1 MKFVHAVLLASLI
14 VAIAADVRA
23 STYVVQIPLDSPI
36 YDQLDTLD
44 GLGYLDDYLSE
55 IRPISRVEAA
65 RLTREAERNLD
76 DSERNDPLAREMIAS
91 LQEQLAEEIG
101 WLRANREDDLPT
113 MVQPLSRLEGQGI
126 FSSGGS
132 RHWNTGNGT
141 GNGTTNL
148 QAVEATPLL
157 PNNDGLPTGAG
168 TNEVLR
174 WSGWAGFGSF
184 LTGYGEA
191 AAAGPVTRDLSHMDR
206 VRPLGAEVVLSLG
219 NKAISFGQQEM
230 SWGTGHFASLSQS
243 NNAAPFP
250 ALRLQNVHPSLL
262 PWFLKYLGQFRY
274 NVFFGQLDGHNP
286 WTHPWLSGQVFAFKP
301 LPNFEF
307 GVDHVIMFGGL
318 NNDSYSLAGFFGR
331 ATGFNTGSPS
341 SGQTHSQG
349 GIWLRI
355 RFPKLRGL
363 LVYQEMLGDDNLTTE
378 IPGIGRFLPFLAVSY
393 QGGFYLPYLTSDGRT
408 DLRFEYAILEPNYDT
423 HSSPLY
429 WTNNS
434 YLMGDPLGPNASEID
449 LQLGRWLRKDLKLSG
464 DLFLTDRA
472 PTIGGNTPYPASIY
486 GSNLT
491 KERSGGV
498 AFDVLSIP
506 AEVSKTIPSLSR
518 VTIPLLGKASIPA
531 LGSARARV
539 SFEYV
544 DHLNYGNT
552 ASFRTMLSISIGL
565 QPTHDTYSWQ

>member
-14 VAIAADVRA
+14 IAIAADVRA

-55 IRPISRVEAA
+55 IRPISRIEAA
-65 RLTREAERNLD
+65 RLTREAERDLD

-113 MVQPLSRLEGQGI
+113 MLQPLSRLEGQGI

-132 RHWNTGNGT
+132 RHWNTNG
-141 GNGTTNL
+141 GSADL

-174 WSGWAGFGSF
+174 WSGWGGFGGF
-184 LTGYGEA
+184 LSGYGEA
-191 AAAGPVTRDLSHMDR
+191 AAAGPVTRDLSNMDR
-206 VRPLGAEVVLSLG
+206 LRPLGAELVLSLG

-230 SWGTGHFASLSQS
+230 WWGTGHFAALSQS

-250 ALRLQNVHPSLL
+250 ALRFQNVHPSLL
-262 PWFLKYLGQFRY
+262 PWLGKYLGQFRY
-274 NVFFGQLDGHNP
+274 NAFLGQLDGDR
-286 WTHPWLSGQVFAFKP
+286 TFAHPWLSGQVLAFKP
-301 LPNFEF
+301 MPNFEF
-307 GVDHVIMFGGL
+307 GVDHVIMFGGRG
-318 NNDSYSLAGFFGR
+318 NDSYSWTGFLGR
-331 ATGFNTGSPS
+331 ATAFNTGNPT
-341 SGQTHSQG
+341 GANTHSQA
-349 GIWLRI
+349 GIWLKI
-355 RFPKLRGL
+355 RFPELRGL
-363 LVYQEMLGDDNLTTE
+363 LVYQEILGDDYAV
-378 IPGIGRFLPFLAVSY
+378 PPFKARSY
-393 QGGFYLPYLTSDGRT
+393 RGGLYLPYVTSDGRT
-408 DLRFEYAILEPNYDT
+408 DLRFEYAILEPNYAAHGD
-423 HSSPLY
+423 SLY
-429 WTNNS
+429 WTNNGN
-434 YLMGDPLGPNASEID
+434 LMGDPMGPNASEID

-491 KERSGGV
+491 KERSGGI

-506 AEVSKTIPSLSR
+506 AEVSKTIPGLAR
-518 VTIPLLGKASIPA
+518 VTIPLLGRASIPA